1 MQNWAVMGLR
11 IEFLRIGIIKGMYLV
26 LKTTRTYRGPEKC
39 VSDLEMETRAGG
51 RERFISLGFEFHRNS
66 NLTEL
71 FPFSV

>member
-39 VSDLEMETRAGG
+39 VSDLEMETRAGE
-51 RERFISLGFEFHRNS
+51 RERTISLAFEFHRNS
-66 NLTEL
+66 NLPEF